1 MRLITITGI
10 EHYFG
15 QEIFRPG
22 QTVYL
27 KKDLD
32 NSYDSE
38 AIQVELETGVK
49 VGYVA
54 NSIHTVARG
63 SQSAG
68 RIYEIIDDRQSVR
81 VLCILYN
88 CVIAELDL

>member
-22 QTVYL
+22 QTL
-27 KKDLD
+27 FLRKDLD

-68 RIYEIIDDRQSVR
+68 RIYELIEERQTVKI
-81 VLCILYN
+81 LCILYN
-88 CVIAELDL
+88 CVIAELNL

>member
-1 MRLITITGI
+1 M
-10 EHYFG
+10 
-15 QEIFRPG
+15 
-22 QTVYL
+22 
-27 KKDLD
+27 
-32 NSYDSE
+32 
-38 AIQVELETGVK
+38 ETGVK